1 MASFSL
7 KDEDIYLWYGY
18 ITDSR
23 KKNISGKRYCDENHL
38 NYKKFCNMKQRF
50 EYKKFSNPKSYE
62 KLHVAA
68 TESIKNGIK
77 NGDVKSICSK
87 YDIEASHLSEMR
99 THLRY
104 LEVINRIKLNLDKS
118 PPVNEE
124 MTFRQVISSS
134 PVVIPEPEVIQ
145 AKNDIELTIT
155 KGVRVI
161 CSPNLDSMKLIKII
175 ELLKDL

>member
-1 MASFSL
+1 
-7 KDEDIYLWYGY
+7 
-18 ITDSR
+18 
-23 KKNISGKRYCDENHL
+23 
-38 NYKKFCNMKQRF
+38 
-50 EYKKFSNPKSYE
+50 
-62 KLHVAA
+62 
-68 TESIKNGIK
+68 
-77 NGDVKSICSK
+77 
-87 YDIEASHLSEMR
+87 MR